1 MLRLKEHITGFIYD
15 STCGEIEKIFLTPIN
30 EDEAWDF
37 LMDDD
42 VLVTN
47 ENVNELF
54 EITSPEQLD
63 NNEEGLLVVMEWI
76 D

>member
-1 MLRLKEHITGFIYD
+1 MLKLKEHITGFIYD
-15 STCGEIEKIFLTPIN
+15 STYGEIEKIFLTPIN
-30 EDEAWDF
+30 EDEAWDY

-54 EITSPEQLD
+54 EITSAEQLD
-63 NNEEGLLVVMEWI
+63 NNEEGLLVVMEWV